1 MLTRN
6 FSILASKTLT
16 SQTSLSSSFCIVSH
30 RQHSLSFGME
40 TKLLPL
46 SLHMVSD
53 KVILSLLTYSSS
65 AWINYLF
72 LSTMQ
77 FIKVIGS
84 LLISLP
90 RDPDYPTSYL
100 QMMSFCLPR
109 LETLNFVSSK
119 FYLTGSA
126 RFLDW
131 RSTYSSPEPSILQ
144 ALLKK
149 KLTLTLLSPVSNARP
164 LWISIWAFQSS
175 KAGLRKIISISSLR
189 KCKLD
194 WQVGRIDSSIN

>member
-126 RFLDW
+126 RFLD
-131 RSTYSSPEPSILQ
+131 
-144 ALLKK
+144 
-149 KLTLTLLSPVSNARP
+149 
-164 LWISIWAFQSS
+164 
-175 KAGLRKIISISSLR
+175 
-189 KCKLD
+189 
-194 WQVGRIDSSIN
+194 